1 MVAVDRSKNRQPLE
15 MKRPTLNSYIGARI
29 RERRLKLDLS
39 QEQLAKA
46 LSVSQQQIQNYEKG
60 VNEIA
65 AVRLFE
71 ICRVLKLPLSTMF
84 PPDDLENEPPV

>member
-1 MVAVDRSKNRQPLE
+1 

-71 ICRVLKLPLSTMF
+71 ICRVLALPLSSMF
-84 PPDDLENEPPV
+84 PRDGDLENTD